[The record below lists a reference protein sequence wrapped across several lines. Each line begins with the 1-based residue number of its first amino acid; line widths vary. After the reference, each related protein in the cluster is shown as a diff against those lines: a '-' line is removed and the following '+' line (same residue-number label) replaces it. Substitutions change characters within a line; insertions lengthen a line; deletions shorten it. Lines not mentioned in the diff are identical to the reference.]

1 MVAVGVALRS
11 GDVVHVDHKRAVA
24 LEDILIFFQFL
35 HHGGQRGM
43 KFHGRGLSILH
54 IANRDVVFLGL
65 DIQQA
70 VDGNTEVVS
79 PDAAV
84 MDGDANV
91 FLLLRGLVEQRLHIV
106 FQKPIILYDDGNN
119 RNEDADDKRPI
130 QEQEEKLK
138 IEGRIEDDAYR
149 EEIADSDEEY
159 QSDNDTG
166 MMPYTPGLYSL
177 RQTVK
182 DCPSI
187 ESIATRSDKAKDG
200 CRHALIALIGTESE
214 WLQQI
219 EYRPYDYTI

>member
-1 MVAVGVALRS
+1 MIIDTLDNFRQYLAVNPLFSKVA
-11 GDVVHVDHKRAVA
+11 DF
-24 LEDILIFFQFL
+24 LEGHDLATMEEGKYELEGTDLFL
-35 HHGGQRGM
+35 NVTTAKG
-43 KFHGRGLSILH
+43 K
-54 IANRDVVFLGL
+54 
-65 DIQQA
+65 
-70 VDGNTEVVS
+70 T

-91 FLLLRGLVEQRLHIV
+91 FLLLRGVVEQCLHIV
-106 FQKPIILYDDGNN
+106 FQKPIVLYDDGNN

-138 IEGRIEDDAYR
+138 IEGSIEDDAYR
-149 EEIADSDEEY
+149 KEIADGDEEC

-177 RQTVK
+177 RQTAN
-182 DCPSI
+182 DSPSI